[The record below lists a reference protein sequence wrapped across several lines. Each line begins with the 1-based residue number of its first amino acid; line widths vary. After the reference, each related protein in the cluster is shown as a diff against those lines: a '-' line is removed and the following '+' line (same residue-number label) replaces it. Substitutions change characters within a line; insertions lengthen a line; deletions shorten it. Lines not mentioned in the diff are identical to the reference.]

1 MKTKHILIFA
11 LLAFLT
17 TNIIAAEKAED
28 IDFDDKPQVG
38 KRLTED
44 RINRILERIA
54 KNNPEEAEELE
65 KMREENPDMFMKELH
80 ERITQG
86 SKRRGSKNSDRR
98 PEGSKGKR
106 MHDGSRDGGGFRS
119 PSMHES
125 QRDGD
130 GSRGERFAQME
141 KKKEEY
147 LKWLQEN
154 YPDEF
159 ARLQE
164 LKEEKPELYFRQMM
178 VSGKK
183 FGRIF
188 EASKSNPELAGI
200 LKEDMALKQ
209 KRQELIKQI
218 SKANDEEKAELTKQL
233 EAVVGQRFDLI
244 LKRKQ
249 IAYDKL
255 RQRLEKLKEEV
266 KTSQGEVEKW
276 KDTKDDK
283 VQKRITELLKKSESS
298 TGKIK

>member
-1 MKTKHILIFA
+1 MKAKHIFIFA
-11 LLAFLT
+11 LLAFLA

-28 IDFDDKPQVG
+28 IDFEDKPQAR
-38 KRLTED
+38 KQLTED
-44 RINRILERIA
+44 RIDRMLERIA

-65 KMREENPDMFMKELH
+65 KMRKENPDMFMKELH
-80 ERITQG
+80 ERIMQG
-86 SKRRGSKNSDRR
+86 PKRRGSKNSDRR

-106 MHDGSRDGGGFRS
+106 DGGGFRGPSMHEVSRDGGGPRS
-119 PSMHES
+119 
-125 QRDGD
+125 
-130 GSRGERFAQME
+130 ERFAQME

-233 EAVVGQRFDLI
+233 EAVIGQRFDLI

-266 KTSQGEVEKW
+266 KTSQDEVEKW
-276 KDTKDDK
+276 KDTKDAK
-283 VQKRITELLKKSESS
+283 VQKRITELLKKSE
-298 TGKIK
+298 KFNWEN

>member
-1 MKTKHILIFA
+1 MKAKHIFIFA

-17 TNIIAAEKAED
+17 INTIAAEKAEG
-28 IDFDDKPQVG
+28 IDFDDKPQAN

-44 RINRILERIA
+44 RIDRMLERIA
-54 KNNPEEAEELE
+54 KNNPEEAERLE
-65 KMREENPDMFMKELH
+65 KMREENPDMFMKKLH
-80 ERITQG
+80 ERIMQG
-86 SKRRGSKNSDRR
+86 PKRRGSKNSDRR
-98 PEGSKGKR
+98 SEGSKGK
-106 MHDGSRDGGGFRS
+106 G
-119 PSMHES
+119 MHEEP
-125 QRDGD
+125 RDGD
-130 GSRGERFAQME
+130 GPRGERFAQME

-159 ARLQE
+159 TRLQE

-188 EASKSNPELAGI
+188 EASKSNPELTEI

-218 SKANDEEKAELTKQL
+218 STANDEEKAELTKQL
-233 EAVVGQRFDLI
+233 EAAVGQRFDLI

-266 KTSQGEVEKW
+266 KTSQDEVEKW
-276 KDTKDDK
+276 KDTKDGK
-283 VQKRITELLKKSESS
+283 VQKRITELLKKAESFNWE
-298 TGKIK
+298 